1 MIDTSKPELEQKA
14 KRVIGYCRL
23 TSTVCGNFK
32 RLFKKKKIWILYVLY
47 EKRTT
52 VLQKLDVSASAL

>member
-1 MIDTSKPELEQKA
+1 MIDTSKPELE
-14 KRVIGYCRL
+14 RVIGYRGL

-32 RLFKKKKIWILYVLY
+32 RLFKKIKRFWTLYVLY

-52 VLQKLDVSASAL
+52 VLQKLDVSASTL